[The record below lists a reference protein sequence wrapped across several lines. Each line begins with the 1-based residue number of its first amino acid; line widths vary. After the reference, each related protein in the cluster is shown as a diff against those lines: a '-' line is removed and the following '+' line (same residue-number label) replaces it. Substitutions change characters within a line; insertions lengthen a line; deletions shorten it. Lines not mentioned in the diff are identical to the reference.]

1 MEVLVWALGII
12 SALLVA
18 FISWIASA
26 VVEIKRRVAVIEEK
40 LSTGDKKHDDF
51 DARIEHLE
59 DSVHK
64 MQMDIAVLIT
74 KGER

>member
-26 VVEIKRRVAVIEEK
+26 VVEIKRSVAVIEEK

-51 DARIEHLE
+51 DARIGHLE

-74 KGER
+74 KGQR

>member
-40 LSTGDKKHDDF
+40 LSTGDKKHDDI